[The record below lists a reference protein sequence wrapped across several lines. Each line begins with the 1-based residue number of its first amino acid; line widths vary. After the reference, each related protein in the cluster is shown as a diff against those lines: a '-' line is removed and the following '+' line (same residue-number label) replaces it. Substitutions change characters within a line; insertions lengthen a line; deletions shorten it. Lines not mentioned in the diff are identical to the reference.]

1 LRRVD
6 INDSKRDQNARKDFL
21 SFAAFGGAVFVIS
34 PLSLVGCSSKES
46 GTGTS
51 KVGPSESEVVEK
63 KEAKIA
69 FLVGAQLHQPTLP
82 IGIAKGY
89 FEEEGLQVNKLE
101 FSSGGNVIQQIGE
114 LDFAMIGINPAMIA
128 KAQGS
133 DVVVFA
139 NLHQGG
145 SALVVDP
152 SISKF
157 EDLKDQPVA
166 TPGAASIQHN
176 LYTMLE
182 EKYNTPTKKITANVT
197 DMPIFAMNKEI
208 KGAIAWEPITT
219 QIVEMAGFKVL
230 FNSQDIMENQQCCV
244 WVTSKDVI
252 ENNREMV
259 EKITKI
265 NAKVTRFMLDHPEE
279 AIEIIAES
287 SGRDLS
293 TIAKAFPNMV
303 YPWPPRVDRQSSMV
317 LLDALLKRD
326 VIEKDLV
333 PDMDAFWKE
342 FYDESFEQN
351 LIDSGYI
358 AELEK
363 ASKA

>member
-1 LRRVD
+1 MVRKG
-6 INDSKRDQNARKDFL
+6 IQMSRKDFL
-21 SFAAFGGAVFVIS
+21 RFAALGGAVFAIS
-34 PLSLVGCSSKES
+34 PMSLVGCSPKEP

-51 KVGPSESEVVEK
+51 ETSTSAPEVIEN

-89 FEEEGLQVNKLE
+89 FEEEGLKVNRLE

-114 LDFAMIGINPAMIA
+114 LDFAMLGINPAMIA

-152 SISKF
+152 SINRF

-182 EKYNTPTKKITANVT
+182 EKYNTPTKKITATVT
-197 DMPIFAMNKEI
+197 DMPIFALNKEI

-219 QIVEMAGFKVL
+219 QVIEMAGF
-230 FNSQDIMENQQCCV
+230 
-244 WVTSKDVI
+244 
-252 ENNREMV
+252 
-259 EKITKI
+259 
-265 NAKVTRFMLDHPEE
+265 
-279 AIEIIAES
+279 
-287 SGRDLS
+287 
-293 TIAKAFPNMV
+293 
-303 YPWPPRVDRQSSMV
+303 
-317 LLDALLKRD
+317 
-326 VIEKDLV
+326 
-333 PDMDAFWKE
+333 
-342 FYDESFEQN
+342 
-351 LIDSGYI
+351 
-358 AELEK
+358 
-363 ASKA
+363 